1 MESSLDTSTRSTP
14 DSPII
19 GLIENSTT
27 LSPNAG
33 MPEASKEPTPEVPA
47 STPSAAIEIKAIQT
61 LLGLAVIKLRVEE
74 SHCLAGTLSVNAT
87 IYPGRIG

>member
-1 MESSLDTSTRSTP
+1 MESSPETSTRSTP

-19 GLIENSTT
+19 GLIENSAT

-33 MPEASKEPTPEVPA
+33 MPKASKEPTPEVPA